1 MGLGEIPAVTA
12 RLQPGGGS
20 VGGWVGFSLSC
31 WVRRT
36 GRWAPV
42 AGRLTVAH
50 GKKALS
56 QEFPPSQVD
65 GEPWALEAYR
75 AGHRVGNR
83 GGGSPI
89 RSRTRPLGALPTS
102 VCCATGRMSER
113 GQAGLATLRRGG
125 QLLGQAVCPNL
136 TGMGLCPQGVPACPQ
151 EWGILQQ
158 PRWSYPPGP
167 PSSQYLPPSP
177 GQRWHQSTLST
188 GLSSVWTGPSGCLG
202 SGTGTSN
209 KPPTSSGGSKPAPG
223 WLPASVR
230 L

>member
-12 RLQPGGGS
+12 RLQSGGGS

-75 AGHRVGNR
+75 AGRRVGNR
-83 GGGSPI
+83 GGASPI

-102 VCCATGRMSER
+102 VCCATGCTSER
-113 GQAGLATLRRGG
+113 GRAGLATLCRGG
-125 QLLGQAVCPNL
+125 RLLGQVVCPRPHRHGAL
-136 TGMGLCPQGVPACPQ
+136 
-151 EWGILQQ
+151 
-158 PRWSYPPGP
+158 PPGGPRLSPRVGRPSAAPLVLPSWPSLQSVP
-167 PSSQYLPPSP
+167 PSFP
-177 GQRWHQSTLST
+177 GTE
-188 GLSSVWTGPSGCLG
+188 V
-202 SGTGTSN
+202 
-209 KPPTSSGGSKPAPG
+209 APVR
-223 WLPASVR
+223 SVR
-230 L
+230 WAQFCLDRALGLLGVWHGEQQ